1 MHSLS
6 NTFIFTL
13 EAASLVLGR
22 VCSSGGPT
30 FAAATIDPGFFF
42 LVKGNGPG
50 LGLELGFRVRVGFRF
65 SVGSRFEVEN
75 LVGVG
80 NVLVV

>member
-1 MHSLS
+1 MARHLLLRQL
-6 NTFIFTL
+6 IR
-13 EAASLVLGR
+13 AS
-22 VCSSGGPT
+22 
-30 FAAATIDPGFFF
+30 FF